1 MGLKDLFSGGGRG
14 GKGRVDKFV
23 KVITNPYT
31 QSADRYHA
39 MQQLLDDGSLEA
51 WVGLMKR
58 FTVVSTK
65 SIEDEEEKGWAY
77 RELAA
82 KGEKVLPALKQF
94 CIESDNVAWAL
105 RILEDVANG
114 PQEWDIIDAMLEK
127 HPPEYARDSK
137 TKLQLLTHLAEIDDD
152 RVVGILLRYLDDP
165 DESVRY
171 YCVEQLIDIG
181 DETAKPNLVARLAHK
196 DEDSVR
202 LRGRILDGFASL
214 GWDLSAHQE
223 AVLANLG
230 NEHAMSKGKI
240 VRR

>member
-1 MGLKDLFSGGGRG
+1 VGLKDLFSSPGRA
-14 GKGRVDKFV
+14 KSRLDKHI

-39 MQQLLDDGSLEA
+39 MQQLLEDESVEA
-51 WVGLMKR
+51 LVGLMKR

-77 RELAA
+77 RELSELGA
-82 KGEKVLPALKQF
+82 KVLPALRQF

-114 PQEWDIIDAMLEK
+114 PQEWDVLDAMLEQ
-127 HPPEYARDSK
+127 HPPDYARDPK
-137 TKLQLLTHLAEIDDD
+137 TKLQVLTHLAEIDDP
-152 RVVGILLRYLDDP
+152 RVVGILQRYLADP
-165 DESVRY
+165 DEGVRF

-181 DETAKPNLVARLAHK
+181 DEATKDALLERLGNPE
-196 DEDSVR
+196 EDSVR
-202 LRGRILDGFASL
+202 LRTRILDGLATL
-214 GWDLSAHQE
+214 GWDVSAHQKVVIE
-223 AVLANLG
+223 HLG
-230 NEHAMSKGKI
+230 NEHALQKGKL